1 MERRTMSDGLGRR
14 PAASL
19 TALFSYGFRPF
30 FLGAAWFAGL
40 AVPAWIVMLSL
51 GIGSTG
57 LAAPREWH
65 VHEMLFGFLP
75 AVITGFVLT
84 AVPNWTDRPAIH
96 GRELARLF
104 GLWLAGRVVL
114 AGPWVPAAFAA
125 IVDTAYLVVLAGI
138 VWREIA
144 GGKSWDHAPIGV
156 LLSLYAVTNLLF
168 HVFALNDL
176 ATDLPERL
184 ALGLDMT
191 LLAFIGGRVTPNF
204 TREFLVQSRRP
215 EKPARFTHL
224 DLGAIGLVAFA
235 STVWAVFSQGAVA
248 GGLLILAGAVNL
260 VRLSRWYGWFTWRE
274 PLVFVLHWGY
284 GWLVLAL
291 ALLGCAAL
299 GVGLPKEDAVHALTT
314 GAVGVMTLG
323 IMTRASLGHTGRQRS
338 ADAATIAMYVLVT
351 CGAILRVFGAGT
363 GLPTGLILGAAAFC
377 WSSAYLLFALVY
389 GPYLVRPNLEE

>member
-1 MERRTMSDGLGRR
+1 MESDPVERRGTW
-14 PAASL
+14 PEWAV
-19 TALFSYGFRPF
+19 FSYGFRPF

-40 AVPAWIVMLSL
+40 AVPVWIVMLSL
-51 GIGSTG
+51 GIGSTN

-84 AVPNWTDRPAIH
+84 AVPNWTDRPAIK
-96 GRELARLF
+96 GRALAGLF
-104 GLWLAGRVVL
+104 CLWFAGRVVL
-114 AGPWVPAAFAA
+114 ALPPVPPVFAA
-125 IVDTAYLVVLAGI
+125 IVDAAYLPVLAGML
-138 VWREIA
+138 WREIA
-144 GGKSWDHAPIGV
+144 GGKSWSHTPIGV
-156 LLSLYAVTNLLF
+156 LLSLYAVANLLF
-168 HVFALNDL
+168 HLLALNVM

-204 TREFLVQSRRP
+204 TREILAQARRP
-215 EKPARFTHL
+215 EKPAPFSRL
-224 DLGAIGLVAFA
+224 DRVAIGGVAFA
-235 STVWAVFSQGAVA
+235 ATIWAAFPQGTVA
-248 GGLLILAGAVNL
+248 GWFLILAGVLNL

-291 ALLGCAAL
+291 VLLGYAAL

-323 IMTRASLGHTGRQRS
+323 IMTRASLGHTGRARHADS
-338 ADAATIAMYVLVT
+338 ATVAMYGLVT

-363 GLPTGLILGAAAFC
+363 GLPTGLVLGAAAFC
-377 WSSAYLLFALVY
+377 WSGAYLLFALVY
-389 GPYLVRPNLEE
+389 GPYLLRPSLDE

>member
-1 MERRTMSDGLGRR
+1 MSDGLGRR
-14 PAASL
+14 PAVSL

-40 AVPAWIVMLSL
+40 AVPAWILMLSL

-84 AVPNWTDRPAIH
+84 AVPNWTDRPAIR

-104 GLWLAGRVVL
+104 GLWLAGRAVL
-114 AGPWVPAAFAA
+114 AGPWVPPVFAA

-144 GGKSWDHAPIGV
+144 GGKSWSHAPIGV

-235 STVWAVFSQGAVA
+235 STVWAVFSQGALA
-248 GGLLILAGAVNL
+248 GGLLILAGLVNL

-389 GPYLVRPNLEE
+389 GPYLLRPSLEE

>member
-1 MERRTMSDGLGRR
+1 MSDGLGRR

-40 AVPAWIVMLSL
+40 AVPAWILMLSL

-114 AGPWVPAAFAA
+114 AGPWVPPTFAA
-125 IVDTAYLVVLAGI
+125 IVDTAYLVVLAVI

-144 GGKSWDHAPIGV
+144 GGKSWNHAPIGV

-168 HVFALNDL
+168 HAFAINDL

-235 STVWAVFSQGAVA
+235 STVWAVFSQGALA
-248 GGLLILAGAVNL
+248 GGLLILAGLVNL

-291 ALLGCAAL
+291 ALLGFAAL

-389 GPYLVRPNLEE
+389 GPYLLRPSLEE

>member
-1 MERRTMSDGLGRR
+1 MSDGLGRR
-14 PAASL
+14 PAVSL

-389 GPYLVRPNLEE
+389 GPYLLRPSLEE

>member
-1 MERRTMSDGLGRR
+1 M
-14 PAASL
+14 

-84 AVPNWTDRPAIH
+84 AVPNWTDRPAIQ
-96 GRELARLF
+96 GRELAGLF
-104 GLWLAGRVVL
+104 CLWLAGRVLL
-114 AGPWVPAAFAA
+114 AWPWVPPVFAA
-125 IVDTAYLVVLAGI
+125 IVDAAYLLVLAGFL
-138 VWREIA
+138 WREIS
-144 GGKSWDHAPIGV
+144 GGKSWSHAPIAV
-156 LLSLYAVTNLLF
+156 LLSLYAGANLLF
-168 HVFALNDL
+168 HLFALNGT
-176 ATDLPERL
+176 ATDLPERM
-184 ALGLDMT
+184 ALGLDLT

-204 TREFLVQSRRP
+204 TREYLVHASRP

-224 DLGAIGLVAFA
+224 DMVSIGAVAFA
-235 STVWAVFSQGAVA
+235 STFWALLSQGAVA
-248 GGLLILAGAVNL
+248 GWFLILAGVLNL
-260 VRLSRWYGWFTWRE
+260 VRLSRWYGWVTWRE

-284 GWLVLAL
+284 GWLILAL
-291 ALLGCAAL
+291 VLLGCAAL

-323 IMTRASLGHTGRQRS
+323 IMTRASLGHTGRQRH
-338 ADAATIAMYVLVT
+338 ADAATIAMYALVT
-351 CGAILRVFGAGT
+351 CGAILRVFVAGT
-363 GLPTGLILGAAAFC
+363 GLPTGLVLGAAATC
-377 WSSAYLLFALVY
+377 WSGAYLLFALVY
-389 GPYLVRPNLEE
+389 GPYLLRPSLDE

>member
-1 MERRTMSDGLGRR
+1 MSDGLGRR
-14 PAASL
+14 PAVSL

-204 TREFLVQSRRP
+204 TREFLVQARRP

-323 IMTRASLGHTGRQRS
+323 IMTRASLGHTGRQRD

-389 GPYLVRPNLEE
+389 GPYLLRPSLEE

>member
-1 MERRTMSDGLGRR
+1 MERRIMSDGLGRR
-14 PAASL
+14 PAVSL

-389 GPYLVRPNLEE
+389 GPYLLRPSLDE

>member
-1 MERRTMSDGLGRR
+1 MNDAVERRA
-14 PAASL
+14 AASV
-19 TALFSYGFRPF
+19 TAVFSYGFRPF
-30 FLGAAWFAGL
+30 FLGAACFAGL

-96 GRELARLF
+96 GRELAGLF
-104 GLWLAGRVVL
+104 GLWLAGRVVM
-114 AGPWVPAAFAA
+114 AGPWVPPVFAA
-125 IVDTAYLVVLAGI
+125 IVDAAYLLVLAGI
-138 VWREIA
+138 LWREIA
-144 GGKSWDHAPIGV
+144 GGKSWSHAPIGI
-156 LLSLYAVTNLLF
+156 LLSFYAVANLLF
-168 HVFALNDL
+168 HACELNGV

-204 TREFLVQSRRP
+204 TREFLVQARRP
-215 EKPARFTHL
+215 EKPARFTHP
-224 DLGAIGLVAFA
+224 DLAAIGMIA
-235 STVWAVFSQGAVA
+235 SASAVWAIWSQGTVA
-248 GGLLILAGAVNL
+248 GGLLILAGVLNL
-260 VRLSRWYGWFTWRE
+260 VRLSRWYGWCTWQE

-284 GWLVLAL
+284 AWLVLAL
-291 ALLGCAAL
+291 ILLGCAAL

-323 IMTRASLGHTGRQRS
+323 IMTRASLGHTGRTRH
-338 ADAATIAMYVLVT
+338 ADPATVAMYVLVT
-351 CGAILRVFGAGT
+351 CGAILRVFGVGI
-363 GLPTGLILGAAAFC
+363 GLPTGLVLGVAAFC
-377 WSSAYLLFALVY
+377 WSGAYLLFAMVY
-389 GPYLVRPNLEE
+389 GPYLLRPSQEE

>member
-1 MERRTMSDGLGRR
+1 MTDGLGRR

-40 AVPAWIVMLSL
+40 AVPTWIVMLSL

-57 LAAPREWH
+57 LVAPREWH
-65 VHEMLFGFLP
+65 VHEMLFGFLS

-114 AGPWVPAAFAA
+114 AGPWVPPVFAA
-125 IVDTAYLVVLAGI
+125 IVDTAYLVVLAGV

-144 GGKSWDHAPIGV
+144 GGKSWNHAPIGI
-156 LLSLYAVTNLLF
+156 LLSLYAMANLLF

-204 TREFLVQSRRP
+204 TREFLVQARRP
-215 EKPARFTHL
+215 EKPARFTQL
-224 DLGAIGLVAFA
+224 DLGAMGLVAFA
-235 STVWAVFSQGAVA
+235 STVWAVFSEGAVA
-248 GGLLILAGAVNL
+248 GGLLILAGVVNL

-314 GAVGVMTLG
+314 GAVGIMTLG
-323 IMTRASLGHTGRQRS
+323 IMTRASLGHTGRQRH

-389 GPYLVRPNLEE
+389 GPYLLRSSLEE

>member
-1 MERRTMSDGLGRR
+1 MKIEPVTRRGTWPEWPVL
-14 PAASL
+14 
-19 TALFSYGFRPF
+19 SYGFRPF
-30 FLGAAWFAGL
+30 FLGAAWFAGM

-84 AVPNWTDRPAIH
+84 AVPNWTDRPAIQ
-96 GRELARLF
+96 GRELAGLF
-104 GLWLAGRVVL
+104 CLWLAGRLLL
-114 AGPWVPAAFAA
+114 AWPWVPPVFAA
-125 IVDTAYLVVLAGI
+125 IVDAAYLLVLAGI
-138 VWREIA
+138 LWREIA
-144 GGKSWDHAPIGV
+144 GGKSWNHAPIGL
-156 LLSLYAVTNLLF
+156 LLSLYALANILF
-168 HVFALNDL
+168 HLYVLNGM
-176 ATDLPERL
+176 APDLPERL

-204 TREFLVQSRRP
+204 TREFLVQRRRP
-215 EKPARFTHL
+215 EKPASFSQL
-224 DLGAIGLVAFA
+224 DMVAIGSVALA
-235 STVWAVFSQGAVA
+235 SLIWAMLPDGTIP
-248 GGLLILAGAVNL
+248 GWLLILAGVVNL
-260 VRLSRWYGWFTWRE
+260 GQLSRWYGWFAWRE

-323 IMTRASLGHTGRQRS
+323 IMTRASLGHTGRQRH
-338 ADAATIAMYVLVT
+338 ADLATVAMYVLVT
-351 CGAILRVFGAGT
+351 CGAIIRVFGAGI
-363 GLPTGLILGAAAFC
+363 GLPTGLVLSAAAAS
-377 WSSAYLLFALVY
+377 WSGAYLLFALVY
-389 GPYLVRPNLEE
+389 GPYLLRPGVDE